1 MLPGTYQLRLSTG
14 GWSQTQAF
22 QVLMDPRIQAT
33 VADLQAQ
40 HDLQTR
46 INGRIKD
53 TYDAVGRIGTL
64 KAQLR
69 TRAQAGNDAVKRAAA
84 ALEQRLIEV
93 EGELRN
99 LQFRSEKDPLNFEP
113 KLDNLLAYLSNLVG
127 EGDTRPTDAMVEVFR
142 DLDGRLEVQLSRL
155 RELEN
160 RAAFP

>member
-1 MLPGTYQLRLSTG
+1 
-14 GWSQTQAF
+14 
-22 QVLMDPRIQAT
+22 
-33 VADLQAQ
+33 
-40 HDLQTR
+40 
-46 INGRIKD
+46 
-53 TYDAVGRIGTL
+53 
-64 KAQLR
+64 
-69 TRAQAGNDAVKRAAA
+69 VKRAAA